1 MGFMANRDRG
11 ASMKIRIARVI
22 FLCAV
27 LAGGTYVATH
37 YYREIATK
45 LLGPQFQQTC
55 NEVRN
60 PDSIQH
66 VCTFTKR
73 W

>member
-1 MGFMANRDRG
+1 
-11 ASMKIRIARVI
+11 MKMRIVRVI
-22 FLCAV
+22 FLCGI
-27 LAGGTYVATH
+27 LSGGAYVVTH

-45 LLGPQFQQTC
+45 LLGPQLQETC
-55 NEVRN
+55 KEVRQ